1 MISWDALTP
10 DPDYRRR
17 QQDLGLRRAVV
28 SFNDR
33 AVPGLGNLWFSMPVA
48 WALLG
53 LKIAADRN
61 LNAVTVTNAIEA
73 LAMKA
78 AHSASSGAV
87 DKAVGSRL
95 RGHRKLALVDDLSY
109 ASLSRRGA
117 YVSQPLRQMLQQPLV
132 GLGLATGGRFA
143 TLELASD
150 VLTLLEGKP
159 LKELLDALDAWVG
172 GKGSGKKPPVADSIS
187 PLVSVPRP
195 LAIKLRSRLFEEGRP
210 EDLAR
215 RRSVRDANWLD
226 ETRADARVFAKA
238 TPRAPFDAEHWRDL
252 RAGSALFA
260 LRHKALLLLRNIEG
274 ALLDARQAGLPV
286 RLATKE
292 AVARFAAQIEDLGRD
307 AVTMAPM
314 IEPADEKDS
323 LAFLRLLL
331 SADHGTV
338 VRGLVM
344 RDGTVLRL
352 DGDHILPGPV
362 GDDLRP
368 PSAPPEEDQ
377 EDEQPD
383 LGRLHAM
390 RMLAAELDA
399 AIGSGG
405 AACKAPRP

>member
-87 DKAVGSRL
+87 DKAVHSRV
-95 RGHRKLALVDDLSY
+95 RGQRKLALVDDQSF

-117 YVSQPLRQMLQQPLV
+117 YVSQPLRQMLQQPLD

-150 VLTLLEGKP
+150 VLTLLEGKGKP

-215 RRSVRDANWLD
+215 RRSVRDADWLD
-226 ETRADARVFAKA
+226 ETRADARVFAEA
-238 TPRAPFDAEHWRDL
+238 TPRPPFDAEHWRDL
-252 RAGSALFA
+252 RAGSALLA
-260 LRHKALLLLRNIEG
+260 LRHKALLLLRDMEG
-274 ALLDARQAGLPV
+274 ALLDSRQAGLPV
-286 RLATKE
+286 RLTTKE

-314 IEPADEKDS
+314 IEPAGETDS

-331 SADHGTV
+331 SADLGTV

-352 DGDHILPGPV
+352 DGDRILPGPV

-368 PSAPPEEDQ
+368 PGAPPEEGE

-383 LGRLHAM
+383 LRRLHAM

-399 AIGSGG
+399 VIVAGD
-405 AACKAPRP
+405 AA

>member
-28 SFNDR
+28 LFNDR

-53 LKIAADRN
+53 LKISADRN

-87 DKAVGSRL
+87 DKTVGSRL

-117 YVSQPLRQMLQQPLV
+117 YVSQPLRQMLQQPLD

-150 VLTLLEGKP
+150 ALTLLEGKP
-159 LKELLDALDAWVG
+159 LKELLSALDAWVG
-172 GKGSGKKPPVADSIS
+172 GEGSGKLPPVARSIS
-187 PLVSVPRP
+187 PLGSVPRP
-195 LAIKLRSRLFEEGRP
+195 LAIALRSRLFEEGRP
-210 EDLAR
+210 KDTAR
-215 RRSVRDANWLD
+215 RRSVRDADWLD
-226 ETRADARVFAKA
+226 ETRADASVFAEA
-238 TPRAPFDAEHWRDL
+238 TPRPPFDAEHWRDL
-252 RAGSALFA
+252 RAGAALLA
-260 LRHKALLLLRNIEG
+260 LRHKALLLLRDIEG
-274 ALLDARQAGLPV
+274 ALLAARQAGLPV
-286 RLATKE
+286 RLPIGEAAT
-292 AVARFAAQIEDLGRD
+292 RFGAQIEDLGRD

-314 IEPADEKDS
+314 IEPAGETDS

-331 SADHGTV
+331 SANPGTI

-352 DGDHILPGPV
+352 DDDRILPGPV

-368 PSAPPEEDQ
+368 PDAPPEEGE

-399 AIGSGG
+399 VIVAGD
-405 AACKAPRP
+405 AA

>member
-87 DKAVGSRL
+87 DKTVGSRL

-117 YVSQPLRQMLQQPLV
+117 YVSQPLRQMLQQPLD

-143 TLELASD
+143 TLEIASD
-150 VLTLLEGKP
+150 ALTLLEGKP

-172 GKGSGKKPPVADSIS
+172 GAGSGKLPSVARRIS
-187 PLVSVPRP
+187 PLGSVPRP

-215 RRSVRDANWLD
+215 RRSVREADWLD
-226 ETRADARVFAKA
+226 ETRADARVFAEA
-238 TPRAPFDAEHWRDL
+238 TPRPPFDAEHWRDL
-252 RAGSALFA
+252 RAGSALLA
-260 LRHKALLLLRNIEG
+260 LRHKALLLLRDMEG
-274 ALLDARQAGLPV
+274 ALLAARQAGLPV
-286 RLATKE
+286 RLTTKE
-292 AVARFAAQIEDLGRD
+292 AIARLAAQIEDLGRD

-314 IEPADEKDS
+314 IKPANERDS
-323 LAFLRLLL
+323 LAFLSLLL
-331 SADHGTV
+331 SADPSTV

-352 DGDHILPGPV
+352 DGDRILPGPV
-362 GDDLRP
+362 GDDLP
-368 PSAPPEEDQ
+368 PPGAPPVEGE

-399 AIGSGG
+399 VIVAGD
-405 AACKAPRP
+405 AA

>member
-1 MISWDALTP
+1 MISWGALTP

-33 AVPGLGNLWFSMPVA
+33 AVPGLGNLWFSIPVA

-78 AHSASSGAV
+78 AHRASSGAV
-87 DKAVGSRL
+87 DKTVGSRL

-117 YVSQPLRQMLQQPLV
+117 YVSQPLRQMLQQPLD

-159 LKELLDALDAWVG
+159 LKELLSALDAWVG
-172 GKGSGKKPPVADSIS
+172 REGPGKLPPVAHSIS
-187 PLVSVPRP
+187 PLASVPRP
-195 LAIKLRSRLFEEGRP
+195 LAIALRSRLFEEGRP
-210 EDLAR
+210 KDMAR
-215 RRSVRDANWLD
+215 RRSVRDADWLD
-226 ETRADARVFAKA
+226 ETRADARVFAEA
-238 TPRAPFDAEHWRDL
+238 TPRPPFDAEHWRDL
-252 RAGSALFA
+252 RAGAALLA
-260 LRHKALLLLRNIEG
+260 LRHKALRLLRDMEG
-274 ALLDARQAGLPV
+274 ALLAARQAGLLV
-286 RLATKE
+286 RLTTKE
-292 AVARFAAQIEDLGRD
+292 AVARFAAQIEDLRRVAD
-307 AVTMAPM
+307 DMAPM
-314 IEPADEKDS
+314 IKPAGETDS
-323 LAFLRLLL
+323 LAFLRLLR
-331 SADHGTV
+331 SADSSTV

-344 RDGTVLRL
+344 RDGTVLQL
-352 DGDHILPGPV
+352 DGDRILPGPV

-368 PSAPPEEDQ
+368 PDAPPEEGE

-399 AIGSGG
+399 VIAVGD
-405 AACKAPRP
+405 AA

>member
-28 SFNDR
+28 LFNDR

-53 LKIAADRN
+53 LKISADRN

-87 DKAVGSRL
+87 DKTVGSRL

-117 YVSQPLRQMLQQPLV
+117 YVSQPLRQMLQQPLD

-150 VLTLLEGKP
+150 ALTLLEGKP
-159 LKELLDALDAWVG
+159 LKELLSALDAWVG
-172 GKGSGKKPPVADSIS
+172 GEGSGKLPPVDRSIS
-187 PLVSVPRP
+187 PLGSVPRP
-195 LAIKLRSRLFEEGRP
+195 LAIALRSRLFEEGRP
-210 EDLAR
+210 KDTAR
-215 RRSVRDANWLD
+215 RRSVRDADWLD
-226 ETRADARVFAKA
+226 ETRADASVFAEA
-238 TPRAPFDAEHWRDL
+238 TPRPPFDAEHWRDL
-252 RAGSALFA
+252 RAGAALLA
-260 LRHKALLLLRNIEG
+260 LRHKALLLLRDIEG
-274 ALLDARQAGLPV
+274 ALLAARQAGLPV
-286 RLATKE
+286 RLPIGEAAT
-292 AVARFAAQIEDLGRD
+292 RFGAQIEDLGRD

-314 IEPADEKDS
+314 IEPAGETDS

-331 SADHGTV
+331 SANPGTI

-352 DGDHILPGPV
+352 DDDRILPGPV

-368 PSAPPEEDQ
+368 PDAPPEEGE

-399 AIGSGG
+399 VIVAGD
-405 AACKAPRP
+405 AA

>member
-87 DKAVGSRL
+87 DKAVHSRV
-95 RGHRKLALVDDLSY
+95 RGQRKLALVDDQSF

-117 YVSQPLRQMLQQPLV
+117 YVSQPLRQMLQQPLN

-150 VLTLLEGKP
+150 VLTLLEGKGKP

-215 RRSVRDANWLD
+215 RRAGRDADGVD
-226 ETRADARVFAKA
+226 ENRAEGRGFAEEDPGPA
-238 TPRAPFDAEHWRDL
+238 FDAEHWRDL
-252 RAGSALFA
+252 RAGSALLA
-260 LRHKALLLLRNIEG
+260 LRHKALLLLRDMEG

-286 RLATKE
+286 RLTTKE

-314 IEPADEKDS
+314 IEPAGETDS

-331 SADHGTV
+331 SADLGTV

-352 DGDHILPGPV
+352 DGDRILPGPV
-362 GDDLRP
+362 GDDLR
-368 PSAPPEEDQ
+368 Q
-377 EDEQPD
+377 I
-383 LGRLHAM
+383 GRAHV
-390 RMLAAELDA
+390 
-399 AIGSGG
+399 
-405 AACKAPRP
+405 

>member
-1 MISWDALTP
+1 MVSWDALTP

-48 WALLG
+48 WALFG
-53 LKIAADRN
+53 LKIAADRK

-78 AHSASSGAV
+78 AHRASSGAE
-87 DKAVGSRL
+87 DKTVGRRL
-95 RGHRKLALVDDLSY
+95 RGHRKLALADDLSY
-109 ASLSRRGA
+109 ASLSRPGA
-117 YVSQPLRQMLQQPLV
+117 YVSQPLRQMLQQPLD

-150 VLTLLEGKP
+150 ALTLLEGKP
-159 LKELLDALDAWVG
+159 LKELLEALDAWVG
-172 GKGSGKKPPVADSIS
+172 GKGSGKLPPVAQSIS
-187 PLVSVPRP
+187 PLGSVPRP
-195 LAIKLRSRLFEEGRP
+195 LAIKLRSWLFEEGRP
-210 EDLAR
+210 EDMAR
-215 RRSVRDANWLD
+215 RRSVRDADWLD
-226 ETRADARVFAKA
+226 ETRADARVFAEA
-238 TPRAPFDAEHWRDL
+238 TPRPPFDAEHWRDL
-252 RAGSALFA
+252 RAGSALLA
-260 LRHKALLLLRNIEG
+260 LRHKALLLMRDMEG
-274 ALLDARQAGLPV
+274 ALLAARQAGLPV
-286 RLATKE
+286 RLTTKE

-314 IEPADEKDS
+314 IEPAGEADS

-331 SADHGTV
+331 SADPSTI
-338 VRGLVM
+338 VRGLIM

-352 DGDHILPGPV
+352 DGDRILPGPV

-368 PSAPPEEDQ
+368 SDAPPEEGE

-390 RMLAAELDA
+390 RMLAAELNTVVVAGDA
-399 AIGSGG
+399 A
-405 AACKAPRP
+405 

>member
-78 AHSASSGAV
+78 AHTASSGAV
-87 DKAVGSRL
+87 DKTIGSRL

-117 YVSQPLRQMLQQPLV
+117 YVSQPLRQMLQQPLD

-143 TLELASD
+143 TLEIASD
-150 VLTLLEGKP
+150 ALTLLEGKP

-172 GKGSGKKPPVADSIS
+172 GAGSGKLPSVARRIS
-187 PLVSVPRP
+187 PLGSVPRP
-195 LAIKLRSRLFEEGRP
+195 LAIALRSRLFEEGRP
-210 EDLAR
+210 KDMAR
-215 RRSVRDANWLD
+215 RRSVRDADWLD
-226 ETRADARVFAKA
+226 ETRADARVFAEA
-238 TPRAPFDAEHWRDL
+238 TPRPPFDAEHWRDL
-252 RAGSALFA
+252 RAGAALLA
-260 LRHKALLLLRNIEG
+260 LRHKALLMLRDMEG
-274 ALLDARQAGLPV
+274 ALLAARQAGLPV
-286 RLATKE
+286 RLTTKE

-314 IEPADEKDS
+314 IEPAGETDS

-331 SADHGTV
+331 SADPSTV

-352 DGDHILPGPV
+352 DGDRILPGPV

-368 PSAPPEEDQ
+368 PDAPPEEGE

-399 AIGSGG
+399 VIVAGD
-405 AACKAPRP
+405 AA

>member
-117 YVSQPLRQMLQQPLV
+117 YVSQPLRQMLQQPLD

-143 TLELASD
+143 TLEIASD

-159 LKELLDALDAWVG
+159 LKELLAALDAWVG
-172 GKGSGKKPPVADSIS
+172 GKGSGKPPVADSIS

-215 RRSVRDANWLD
+215 RRSVRDADWLD
-226 ETRADARVFAKA
+226 ETRADARVFAEA
-238 TPRAPFDAEHWRDL
+238 TPRPPFDAEHWRDL
-252 RAGSALFA
+252 RAGSALLA
-260 LRHKALLLLRNIEG
+260 LRHKALLLLRDIEG

-286 RLATKE
+286 RLTTKE

-314 IEPADEKDS
+314 IEPAGEKDS
-323 LAFLRLLL
+323 RAFLQLLL
-331 SADHGTV
+331 SADPSTI

-352 DGDHILPGPV
+352 DGDRILPGPV

-368 PSAPPEEDQ
+368 PDAPPEEDE

-399 AIGSGG
+399 VIVAGD
-405 AACKAPRP
+405 AA

>member
-28 SFNDR
+28 LFNDR

-53 LKIAADRN
+53 VKIAADRN

-78 AHSASSGAV
+78 AHCASSGAV
-87 DKAVGSRL
+87 DKTVGSRL

-117 YVSQPLRQMLQQPLV
+117 YVSQPLRQMLQQPLD

-159 LKELLDALDAWVG
+159 LGELLAALDAWVG
-172 GKGSGKKPPVADSIS
+172 GKGSGKPPPVAHSIS
-187 PLVSVPRP
+187 PLGSVPRP

-210 EDLAR
+210 DDLAR
-215 RRSVRDANWLD
+215 RRSVRDAGWLD
-226 ETRADARVFAKA
+226 ETRADARVFAEA
-238 TPRAPFDAEHWRDL
+238 TPRPPFDAEHWRDL
-252 RAGSALFA
+252 RAGAALLA
-260 LRHKALLLLRNIEG
+260 LRHKALLLLRDVEG
-274 ALLDARQAGLPV
+274 ALLAARQAGLPV
-286 RLATKE
+286 RLPIGEAAT
-292 AVARFAAQIEDLGRD
+292 RFGAQIEVLGRD

-314 IEPADEKDS
+314 IEPAGETDS

-331 SADHGTV
+331 SADLGTV

-352 DGDHILPGPV
+352 DGDRILPGPV

-368 PSAPPEEDQ
+368 PDAPPEEGE

-399 AIGSGG
+399 VIEAGD
-405 AACKAPRP
+405 AA